1 MTDKRQKIKINVNIM
16 NLFLTIVIGK
26 IYSSLFSKK
35 HLSFAAAHLEKKSK
49 LYINTLQQET
59 KSQPVLHLE
68 PHDYE
73 IDYVNIDLCHRYGSF
88 GAKYM

>member
-1 MTDKRQKIKINVNIM
+1 MTDTRQKIKINVNIM
-16 NLFLTIVIGK
+16 NLFLTIIIGK

-35 HLSFAAAHLEKKSK
+35 HLSFAAAHLQKKSK
-49 LYINTLQQET
+49 LYM
-59 KSQPVLHLE
+59 E

-88 GAKYM
+88 RAKYM

>member
-35 HLSFAAAHLEKKSK
+35 HLGFAAAHLQKKSK
-49 LYINTLQQET
+49 LYINTL
-59 KSQPVLHLE
+59 
-68 PHDYE
+68 
-73 IDYVNIDLCHRYGSF
+73 
-88 GAKYM
+88 

>member
-35 HLSFAAAHLEKKSK
+35 HLSFAATHLQKKSK
-49 LYINTLQQET
+49 LYINTLQRET
-59 KSQPVLHLE
+59 KNQPIVHLE
-68 PHDYE
+68 PHDYQT
-73 IDYVNIDLCHRYGSF
+73 DYVNIDLCNKYGSF
-88 GAKYM
+88 RAKYM